1 MCVCVCVCAYAVCTR
16 EAKQAEAVGGSE
28 REESVREER
37 VLRNFRGLGVECWG
51 GRGLGVEWEGVVRG

>member
-1 MCVCVCVCAYAVCTR
+1 VCAYAVCTR

-37 VLRNFRGLGVECWG
+37 EESVRECAEEEREFR
-51 GRGLGVEWEGVVRG
+51 